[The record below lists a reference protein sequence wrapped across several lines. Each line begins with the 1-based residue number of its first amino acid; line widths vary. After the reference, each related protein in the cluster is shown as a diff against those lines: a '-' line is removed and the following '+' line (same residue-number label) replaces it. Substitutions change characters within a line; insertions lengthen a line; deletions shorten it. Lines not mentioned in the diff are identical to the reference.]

1 MQEKEKKSKEA
12 AKTKKPYVKPTATKL
27 THEQA
32 KLKLLGLASTGD
44 QGAKNLLEMMFPET
58 PQKDSKGKKKS
69 A

>member
-1 MQEKEKKSKEA
+1 MEGKKSKEA
-12 AKTKKPYVKPTATKL
+12 AKTKKPYIKPTAANL

-32 KLKLLGLASTGD
+32 KLKLLGHASTGD
-44 QGAKNLLEMMFPET
+44 QGAKDLLEMMFPET